1 MAALTIA
8 QLEQAIVDRLVDEF
22 PSVEVSGLPTDPE
35 ILGQPV
41 GENQIWVA
49 LDNDSLT
56 PPEGGL
62 VGRKQF
68 RQSQTINFVLVLRL
82 FDLYS
87 GRPAY
92 GLIDQIRQCLT
103 GLGATQAPSAVG
115 LYSTGVRFS
124 QFGEG
129 LWLYQMSLEYSS
141 NLLITNRNQGV

>member
-1 MAALTIA
+1 MALSIA

-22 PSVEVSGLPTDPE
+22 PGVEVSGLPTDPE
-35 ILGQPV
+35 VLGSPV

-49 LDNDSLT
+49 LDGDTLSA
-56 PPEGGL
+56 PEGGL
-62 VGRKQF
+62 VGRKAF

-92 GLIDQIRQCLT
+92 DLIDQIRECLT
-103 GLGATQAPSAVG
+103 GLGATDAPSAVG

-124 QFGEG
+124 QFSQG

-141 NLLITNRNQGV
+141 NILIQNQNQGV

>member
-1 MAALTIA
+1 MALTIA
-8 QLEQAIVDRLVDEF
+8 QLEQAIVDRLTTEF
-22 PSVEVSGLPTDPE
+22 PGVAVSGLPTDPQE
-35 ILGQPV
+35 IGAPV
-41 GENQIWVA
+41 QENQIWVA
-49 LDNDSLT
+49 LDNDSLSA
-56 PPEGGL
+56 PDGGL

-68 RQSQTINFVLVLRL
+68 RQSQTISFILILRL

-92 GLIDQIRQCLT
+92 GLIDQIRECLT

-141 NLLITNRNQGV
+141 NLITNRNQGA